1 MINGKDDEI
10 KLLLAGGDDVRQMKR
25 MYYQFDQALDQ
36 IEQSGGA

>member
-10 KLLLAGGDDVRQMKR
+10 KLLLAGGEDVRQMKR
-25 MYYQFDQALDQ
+25 MYHQFDQALDH